1 MVLRKSTDQN
11 YNRKVVERTGIQTDV
26 FAKDIFFSWRAKN
39 KVLVSYIKLIM
50 FAEFRAKDDYKPI

>member
-1 MVLRKSTDQN
+1 MSENQPAKTITVRWLS
-11 YNRKVVERTGIQTDV
+11 ERGIQTDV

-50 FAEFRAKDDYKPI
+50 FAEFRAKGDYMPI